1 VPNKAQFVEMLAE
14 RLDGDRKRAAAALD
28 AVIDSVYATIARGEK
43 VAITGFGVFERRD
56 RAARTA
62 RNPATGAP
70 VKVAASRVPAFRP
83 GAEFKAIA
91 SGAREFTQE
100 RTARAQAAVT
110 KAADA
115 VRGETSKA
123 AARVRGA
130 QDRAAAAVKDAAEAV
145 REAPA
150 KAAAAVKKSSPK
162 KAKKAAKKAPAKTA
176 AKKTAATKKSA
187 PAKKVAKKAPAKKAP
202 AKKAAAKK
210 APAKKAAKKAPAKKA
225 AKKAPAKNNYP
236 PRSPSG
242 ADRWVGAS
250 SRQWVASS

>member
-100 RTARAQAAVT
+100 RTARAQAAV
-110 KAADA
+110 
-115 VRGETSKA
+115 GKA
-123 AARVRGA
+123 AAAVRDA
-130 QDRAAAAVKDAAEAV
+130 QDRATAAVKDAAEAV
-145 REAPA
+145 REAPSKAA
-150 KAAAAVKKSSPK
+150 KAAKKAAKKS
-162 KAKKAAKKAPAKTA
+162 AKKAPAKTA
-176 AKKTAATKKSA
+176 TKSAAAKKSA
-187 PAKKVAKKAPAKKAP
+187 PAKKAAKKSAP
-202 AKKAAAKK
+202 AKK

-225 AKKAPAKNNYP
+225 AKKAPAKKK
-236 PRSPSG
+236 
-242 ADRWVGAS
+242 
-250 SRQWVASS
+250 

>member
-70 VKVAASRVPAFRP
+70 VSVAASRVAAFRP

-91 SGAREFTQE
+91 SGAREYTQA
-100 RTARAQAAVT
+100 RTAQAQAAVSR
-110 KAADA
+110 AAD
-115 VRGETSKA
+115 
-123 AARVRGA
+123 
-130 QDRAAAAVKDAAEAV
+130 AV

-150 KAAAAVKKSSPK
+150 KAAAAVRDAADAVKKVAPG
-162 KAKKAAKKAPAKTA
+162 KKAAKK
-176 AKKTAATKKSA
+176 S
-187 PAKKVAKKAPAKKAP
+187 
-202 AKKAAAKK
+202 AKKAA
-210 APAKKAAKKAPAKKA
+210 
-225 AKKAPAKNNYP
+225 
-236 PRSPSG
+236 
-242 ADRWVGAS
+242 
-250 SRQWVASS
+250 

>member
-1 VPNKAQFVEMLAE
+1 VPNKAQFIEQLAE
-14 RLDGDRKRAAAALD
+14 RLDGDRRRAAAALD
-28 AVIDSVYATIARGEK
+28 AVIDSVYAAIARGEK

-110 KAADA
+110 RATDA
-115 VRGETSKA
+115 VRDAQGNV
-123 AARVRGA
+123 AARVRDA
-130 QDRAAAAVKDAAEAV
+130 QDRAQAAVRDAADAV

-150 KAAAAVKKSSPK
+150 KAASAVKKSG
-162 KAKKAAKKAPAKTA
+162 AKKTA
-176 AKKTAATKKSA
+176 AKKSTAKKSA
-187 PAKKVAKKAPAKKAP
+187 PAKKSAAKKSTTKKSAAKAPAKKSTAKKTTAKKTTAKKTTAKKTTAKKSPAKKSAKKAPAKK
-202 AKKAAAKK
+202 
-210 APAKKAAKKAPAKKA
+210 
-225 AKKAPAKNNYP
+225 
-236 PRSPSG
+236 R
-242 ADRWVGAS
+242 
-250 SRQWVASS
+250 